1 MEIINEANDKF
12 KDKQDEICNLLF
24 GVLRELNALEKEIRE
39 RKKELERKK
48 EELGIE
54 KSQIAPGASEL
65 FDEYEERYDEIIE
78 PYCTDKFYEKSERCS
93 FGYPTRYHYIDG
105 ECTVNFIMKTAA
117 RAVVETHFK
126 KGIACNKHKFV
137 IRNVDGKW
145 LIDAVYDG
153 YEDEP
158 GKWYSI
164 EL

>member
-24 GVLRELNALEKEIRE
+24 GVLRKLNALEKEVHE

-54 KSQIAPGASEL
+54 KSQVAPGSSEL

-78 PYCTDKFYEKSERCS
+78 PYCTDKMYQNSERNSIC
-93 FGYPTRYHYIDG
+93 YPPRYNYIDS
-105 ECTVNFIMKTAA
+105 ECTANFIMKTAA

-126 KGIACNKHKFV
+126 KGIACKHKFV
-137 IRNVDGKW
+137 IKSVDGEW

-158 GKWYSI
+158 DKWSLS